1 MGSPFVLIVFV
12 VSLTTK
18 KMCISCLNKMH
29 VILSAR
35 NNCSSYGFI
44 TKPQLG
50 CQESLQSSREKRG
63 IYIGQV
69 ELEYIGRTGW
79 TGSL

>member
-12 VSLTTK
+12 VSLPTN

-29 VILSAR
+29 VILYAR
-35 NNCSSYGFI
+35 NNCSSYGCI

-50 CQESLQSSREKRG
+50 CQESIQSSSREESG
-63 IYIGQV
+63 IYFGQV
-69 ELEYIGRTGW
+69 ELEYIGRTG
-79 TGSL
+79 